1 VSRTGIEH
9 EESIVT
15 EEQFI
20 FPLGTVLFPG
30 AALPLKIFEQRYI
43 EMTKTCLRDERPFGV
58 CLIREGRE
66 VGDPALPQSIG
77 CLAKIEQWDMPQ
89 MGLFHLLSRGTE
101 RFRLVDSS
109 VAKNGLITGVIER
122 LPPEEASADVDD
134 TCRRVL
140 EAIIERMDVSAFPK
154 PFQLDDASWVGFRL
168 GEVLPLDMRIKQELL
183 EMADAAQRLA
193 RIRVVLMEEGLI
205 VRP

>member
-1 VSRTGIEH
+1 M
-9 EESIVT
+9 T

-43 EMTKTCLRDERPFGV
+43 EMTKTCLRDDRPFGV

-66 VGDPALPQSIG
+66 VGDPAVPQSIG

-101 RFRLVDSS
+101 RFRLVESR

-140 EAIIERMDVSAFPK
+140 EVIIERMDVSAFPK

-168 GEVLPLDMRIKQELL
+168 AEVLPLDMRIKQELL
-183 EMADAAQRLA
+183 EMTDAAQRLA
-193 RIRVVLMEEGLI
+193 RIRTLLVEEGLI
-205 VRP
+205 ARS